1 MVLLPR
7 VSLFVFCYQQADFIE
22 QAVTAAL
29 AQDYSNL
36 QIIISD
42 DASSDDTYRLVESI
56 AAQYRGPHQL
66 TLNRNVQNLGI
77 GRHFIHIMDN
87 LVDGELVVASAGD
100 DISAP
105 NRVSRIVEE
114 WLAHGK
120 PALVAHGL
128 EEINELGH
136 SFAGSR
142 TVQYRVQDQPFQWP
156 QSMALHDYLRHPYP
170 LPYIGAA
177 LAYRTDVYI
186 KFGTPAA
193 EPSYEDHLMY
203 FRALLFDG
211 MHYFPQELVKYRR
224 HANNFTAKPTK
235 PKPKVLNIPLLYQ
248 NLLQETMTFAAN
260 KVGVFRLHQLTT
272 QQWLDYRSAVQ
283 SGQTSADV
291 TVVAT
296 IWQILI
302 SRHRRLLLLKGGIGE
317 RVRFFRYRALQV
329 LWALRYRFGKTQY
342 RHYDSLLNADYAP
355 ALRTVVF
362 GAGTGGERA
371 LANLSGGFHVVAV
384 CDNNIK
390 LHGGQFC
397 GLPVISPVQLKQGI
411 DTIDCIIVAS
421 TFFHEIKA
429 KLTEELDIPAG
440 KISRASY
447 ACITQPYPS
456 GVAAALTSAL
466 VISIVVTMVIALSA
480 LLILVPF

>member
-1 MVLLPR
+1 MVSLPR

-42 DASSDDTYRLVESI
+42 DASSDDTYRIIESI
-56 AAQYRGPHQL
+56 TAQYSGPHQL
-66 TLNRNVQNLGI
+66 TLNRNDKNLGI

-100 DISAP
+100 DISTP

-120 PALVAHGL
+120 PALVAHAL
-128 EEINELGH
+128 EEINEVGH
-136 SFAGSR
+136 LFSGSR
-142 TVQYRVQDQPFQWP
+142 TVQYRIQEQPYQWP
-156 QSMALHDYLRHPYP
+156 QSMALHDYLRNPFP

-177 LAYRTDVYI
+177 LAYRRDVYMQ
-186 KFGTPAA
+186 FGTPAA
-193 EPSYEDHLMY
+193 KPCYEDHLMY
-203 FRALLFDG
+203 FRALLSNG
-211 MHYFPQELVKYRR
+211 VHYFPQVLVKYRR
-224 HANNFTAKPTK
+224 HANNFTAKPMK
-235 PKPKVLNIPLLYQ
+235 PKPRVLNIPLLYQ
-248 NLLQETMTFAAN
+248 NLLSETMTFAAGN
-260 KVGVFRLHQLTT
+260 VGIFRLHQLTT

-283 SGQTSADV
+283 SGQASADEA
-291 TVVAT
+291 VVAT
-296 IWQILI
+296 LWQILI
-302 SRHRRLLLLKGGIGE
+302 WRHRRLLLLKGGIGE
-317 RVRFFRYRALQV
+317 KVRVFRCDALQV
-329 LWALRYRFGKTQY
+329 LWALRYRFGNM
-342 RHYDSLLNADYAP
+342 HYLYHGDLLGADYAP
-355 ALRTVVF
+355 ALRTIVF

-371 LANLSGGFHVVAV
+371 LANLSGGFHAVAV
-384 CDNNIK
+384 CDNNTK

-397 GLPVISPVQLKQGI
+397 GLPVISPVQLKQDI

-429 KLTEELDIPAG
+429 KLTEDLGIPAI

-456 GVAAALTSAL
+456 GVTAALTTAL
-466 VISIVVTMVIALSA
+466 VIPIAFIVAIALIA

>member
-77 GRHFIHIMDN
+77 GRHFIHVMDT
-87 LVDGELVVASAGD
+87 LVEGELVVASAGD

-114 WLAHGK
+114 WLAYGR

-136 SFAGSR
+136 LFSGSR
-142 TVQYRVQDQPFQWP
+142 TVQYRIQEQPYQWP
-156 QSMALHDYLRHPYP
+156 PMMALHDYLRNPFP

-177 LAYRTDVYI
+177 LAYRRDVYMQ
-186 KFGTPAA
+186 FGTPAA
-193 EPSYEDHLMY
+193 EPPYEDHLMY
-203 FRALLFDG
+203 FRALLADDI
-211 MHYFPQELVKYRR
+211 HYFPQVLVKYRR
-224 HANNFTAKPTK
+224 HANNFTAKPTE
-235 PKPKVLNIPLLYQ
+235 PKPRVLNIPLLYQ
-248 NLLQETMTFAAN
+248 KLLRETTTFAAD
-260 KVGVFRLHQLTT
+260 KIGVFRLHQLTT
-272 QQWLDYRSAVQ
+272 QQWLDYRMAVQ
-283 SGQTSADV
+283 SGATSADE
-291 TVVAT
+291 TVVTAL
-296 IWQILI
+296 WQILI
-302 SRHRRLLLLKGGIGE
+302 WRHRRLLLLKGGASEKFRI
-317 RVRFFRYRALQV
+317 FRYTTMQV
-329 LWALRYRFGKTQY
+329 LLALRRRFWKSKYLHQ
-342 RHYDSLLNADYAP
+342 DSYLQPYYAP
-355 ALRTVVF
+355 PLRTVVF

-384 CDNNIK
+384 CDNNTK
-390 LHGGQFC
+390 LYGGQFC
-397 GLPVISPVQLKQGI
+397 GLPVISPVQLQQTI
-411 DTIDCIIVAS
+411 HTIDCIIIAS

-429 KLTEELDIPAG
+429 KLIEELGIPAI

-447 ACITQPYPS
+447 SSITQP
-456 GVAAALTSAL
+456 
-466 VISIVVTMVIALSA
+466 
-480 LLILVPF
+480 

>member
-1 MVLLPR
+1 MVSLPR
-7 VSLFVFCYQQADFIE
+7 VSLFIFCYQQADFIA

-42 DASSDDTYRLVESI
+42 DASADDTYRLVQAI
-56 AAQYRGPHQL
+56 AAQYRGSHHV
-66 TLNRNVQNLGI
+66 TLNRNDQNLGI

-114 WLAHGK
+114 WLTHGK

-136 SFAGSR
+136 LFSGSR
-142 TVQYRVQDQPFQWP
+142 TVQYRIQEQPSQWP
-156 QSMALHDYLRHPYP
+156 QSMALHDYLRNPFP

-177 LAYRTDVYI
+177 LAYRRDIYMQ
-186 KFGTPAA
+186 FGAPAA
-193 EPSYEDHLMY
+193 EPCYEDHLMY
-203 FRALLFDG
+203 FRALLSDG
-211 MHYFPQELVKYRR
+211 MHYFPQVLVKYRR
-224 HANNFTAKPTK
+224 HANNFTAKPMN
-235 PKPKVLNIPLLYQ
+235 PKPRLVNIPLLFQ
-248 NLLQETMTFAAN
+248 NLLQETLMFAPDQ
-260 KVGVFRLHQLTT
+260 VGVFRLHQLTT

-283 SGQTSADV
+283 SSKASADV
-291 TVVAT
+291 DVVAT
-296 IWQILI
+296 LWQILI
-302 SRHRRLLLLKGGIGE
+302 SRHRRLLLLKGGIGGL
-317 RVRFFRYRALQV
+317 VRILRYTALQV
-329 LWALRYRFGKTQY
+329 LWALRCRFGSMQY
-342 RHYDSLLNADYAP
+342 LYQDSLLAADYAP
-355 ALRTVVF
+355 SLRTVVF

-384 CDNNIK
+384 CDNNTK

-397 GLPVISPVQLKQGI
+397 GLPVISPVQLKLDI

-429 KLTEELDIPAG
+429 KLTEELGIPPA

-447 ACITQPYPS
+447 SCITQSDPS
-456 GVAAALTSAL
+456 GVTTAL
-466 VISIVVTMVIALSA
+466 VIPIVIITVIALLA
-480 LLILVPF
+480 LVILVPF

>member
-22 QAVTAAL
+22 EAVTAAL

-56 AAQYRGPHQL
+56 AAQYSGPHQL

-77 GRHFIHIMDN
+77 GRHFIHIMDL

-136 SFAGSR
+136 LFSGSR
-142 TVQYRVQDQPFQWP
+142 TVQYRIQDQPYQWP
-156 QSMALHDYLRHPYP
+156 QSMALHDYLRNPYP

-177 LAYRTDVYI
+177 LAYRRDVYM

-203 FRALLFDG
+203 FRALLVDG
-211 MHYFPQELVKYRR
+211 MHYFPQALVQYRR
-224 HANNFTAKPTK
+224 HANNFTARSTK
-235 PKPKVLNIPLLYQ
+235 PKPKVLNVPLLYQ
-248 NLLQETMTFAAN
+248 NLLRETMTFAAD

-283 SGQTSADV
+283 SGEASADEVVV
-291 TVVAT
+291 TT
-296 IWQILI
+296 LWQILI
-302 SRHRRLLLLKGGIGE
+302 WRHRRLLLLKGGMRE
-317 RVRFFRYRALQV
+317 RGRDIWYSAFQV
-329 LWALRYRFGKTQY
+329 LWALRCKFGKTQY
-342 RHYDSLLNADYAP
+342 LHQDSLLNADYAP
-355 ALRTVVF
+355 CLRAVVF

-371 LANLSGGFHVVAV
+371 LANLSGGFQVIAV
-384 CDNNIK
+384 CDNNTR
-390 LHGGQFC
+390 LHGGKFC
-397 GLPVISPVQLKQGI
+397 GLPVISPAQLKQDI

-429 KLTEELDIPAG
+429 KLTEELGIPAA

-447 ACITQPYPS
+447 SCITQPYPS
-456 GVAAALTSAL
+456 GATAALTTAL
-466 VISIVVTMVIALSA
+466 VIPIAIITVIALLA
-480 LLILVPF
+480 LLVLMPF